1 MLNYLFGSP
10 SHEGL
15 RTYLDHLA
23 LACETIM
30 AWSFSF
36 LRPGRNRNSV
46 LARIERHMGG
56 KCRHTHI
63 ISHAIHLGP
72 GPKDVHIAVA
82 PPCPFCVTTI
92 PPTDSYF
99 AVTLSPDGKHVA
111 ATTLGIVH
119 ARAYNENARELFS
132 RRHTISP
139 VLRRLA
145 QGVPAQSFDAV
156 RRSEGHLKES

>member
-1 MLNYLFGSP
+1 MPEYWTDFAS
-10 SHEGL
+10 EDAARAYAAIWGL
-15 RTYLDHLA
+15 VA
-23 LACETIM
+23 NAG
-30 AWSFSF
+30 A
-36 LRPGRNRNSV
+36 P
-46 LARIERHMGG
+46 
-56 KCRHTHI
+56 
-63 ISHAIHLGP
+63 HLGP

-145 QGVPAQSFDAV
+145 QGVPAQSFDSV